1 MCRKPV
7 MIVIH
12 THLRIIVPALRICT
26 ARMRNSCQRQQHA
39 QQHAYDHSNVLT
51 FMLHSNILSQ
61 FIFIFNPRERAKEV
75 NPLKRPITIQD
86 VPEDIRQQIILD
98 YLDTQNTSS
107 TVMALQSAQ
116 KMLENILI
124 NAEVSSPGAIVEVV
138 EALKKVTDHLT
149 LEQIR
154 HQ

>member
-1 MCRKPV
+1 M
-7 MIVIH
+7 
-12 THLRIIVPALRICT
+12 
-26 ARMRNSCQRQQHA
+26 
-39 QQHAYDHSNVLT
+39 
-51 FMLHSNILSQ
+51 
-61 FIFIFNPRERAKEV
+61 
-75 NPLKRPITIQD
+75 KRPITIQD